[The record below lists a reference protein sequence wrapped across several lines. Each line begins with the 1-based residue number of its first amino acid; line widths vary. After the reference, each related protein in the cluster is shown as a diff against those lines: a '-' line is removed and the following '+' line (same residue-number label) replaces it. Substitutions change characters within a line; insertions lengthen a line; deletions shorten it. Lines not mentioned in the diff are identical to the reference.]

1 MRNFRELNIWKEGI
15 NLVKE
20 IYNLAKQ
27 LPDEEKFGLK
37 SQICRAAVSI
47 PSNIAEGCSRNSEIE
62 FKRFLEIAIGS
73 SFELE
78 TQLIIIQE
86 LEFITK
92 KDLESLFEQLSKE
105 QKMINNLI
113 NKLKAN
119 TKSKQPK
126 ANSQR
131 LKA

>member
-20 IYNLAKQ
+20 IYNLSKQ

>member
-1 MRNFRELNIWKEGI
+1 MRNFRELNIWKDGI
-15 NLVKE
+15 SLVKE
-20 IYNLAKQ
+20 IYNLSKQ
-27 LPDEEKFGLK
+27 LPAEEKFGLK

-78 TQLIIIQE
+78 TQLIIIYE
-86 LEFITK
+86 LQFISEKEMNSIIET
-92 KDLESLFEQLSKE
+92 LSKE

-113 NKLKAN
+113 TKLKTN
-119 TKSKQPK
+119 G
-126 ANSQR
+126 
-131 LKA
+131 